1 MVSGFLAIKHGE
13 TKRGANLLDDEN
25 INARGLQTLV
35 AAGAPPW
42 QKCTLLHTLVSLI
55 LVARERAGEGK
66 PVRVDE
72 LRESVRLSPR
82 SHLLTN
88 D

>member
-35 AAGAPPW
+35 AAGAPLA
-42 QKCTLLHTLVSLI
+42 KVHTFAHSRFANFGGSR
-55 LVARERAGEGK
+55 ARGRGETGS
-66 PVRVDE
+66 RRRIARIGSSFAALAFADE
-72 LRESVRLSPR
+72 
-82 SHLLTN
+82 
-88 D
+88 